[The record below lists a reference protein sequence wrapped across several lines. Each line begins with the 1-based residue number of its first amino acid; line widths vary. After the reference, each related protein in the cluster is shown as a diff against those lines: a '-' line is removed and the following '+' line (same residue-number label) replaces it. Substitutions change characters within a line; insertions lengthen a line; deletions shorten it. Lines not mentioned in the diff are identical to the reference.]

1 MNENR
6 KKIAVLGGTGNL
18 GLALAWRWA
27 RAGHEVIV
35 GSRKEDKAQ
44 NTATEINE
52 RIGHDSV
59 QGKDNVAAAKAAEI
73 VVMTVPYAAHN
84 AIMHQA
90 TFV

>member
-18 GLALAWRWA
+18 GLAFAWRWT

-44 NTATEINE
+44 QVASEINK
-52 RIGHDSV
+52 RIVDNTV
-59 QGKDNVAAAKAAEI
+59 QGKDNVAAVKSAEI
-73 VVMTVPYAAHN
+73 IVMTVPYAAHN

-90 TFV
+90 AFV

>member
-18 GLALAWRWA
+18 GLALAWRWV

-73 VVMTVPYAAHN
+73 IVMTVPYAAHN